1 MISAT
6 RMLCQKYTDLT
17 DAEISYL
24 ESYGALLPALA
35 NAEQADVFID
45 CRTVSGRSAIVVCE
59 AKPQTVPSN
68 YRSSIL
74 GMLIHW
80 RDEPAVDR
88 SFRLAVPT
96 SGVRAVSMP
105 EDRRIVQSV
114 EPLFYEGRL
123 IGVLIYERP
132 ALAAEEPAGA
142 GEILLSAHP
151 GGAGGG
157 AGVRGSGLGCGIPL
171 SGRRRSFPG

>member
-68 YRSSIL
+68 YRSSI
-74 GMLIHW
+74 
-80 RDEPAVDR
+80 P
-88 SFRLAVPT
+88 
-96 SGVRAVSMP
+96 SGGSHLR
-105 EDRRIVQSV
+105 
-114 EPLFYEGRL
+114 
-123 IGVLIYERP
+123 
-132 ALAAEEPAGA
+132 
-142 GEILLSAHP
+142 
-151 GGAGGG
+151 GAGGLH
-157 AGVRGSGLGCGIPL
+157 AGGPPDRPVSGTPL
-171 SGRRRSFPG
+171 L

>member
-80 RDEPAVDR
+80 RDEPAVD
-88 SFRLAVPT
+88 AP
-96 SGVRAVSMP
+96 
-105 EDRRIVQSV
+105 SV
-114 EPLFYEGRL
+114 WRFP
-123 IGVLIYERP
+123 P
-132 ALAAEEPAGA
+132 P
-142 GEILLSAHP
+142 
-151 GGAGGG
+151 
-157 AGVRGSGLGCGIPL
+157 GCGRSPC
-171 SGRRRSFPG
+171 RRTAGSSSRWNPSFMRGG

>member
-59 AKPQTVPSN
+59 ANRPLQLPQ
-68 YRSSIL
+68 L
-74 GMLIHW
+74 
-80 RDEPAVDR
+80 
-88 SFRLAVPT
+88 
-96 SGVRAVSMP
+96 
-105 EDRRIVQSV
+105 
-114 EPLFYEGRL
+114 
-123 IGVLIYERP
+123 
-132 ALAAEEPAGA
+132 
-142 GEILLSAHP
+142 HP
-151 GGAGGG
+151 GHTDPLAGRAGGGPLLPSGGSHLRGAGGLH
-157 AGVRGSGLGCGIPL
+157 AGGPPDRPVGGTPL
-171 SGRRRSFPG
+171 L